1 MDVLTTILT
10 CSLYLADDDL
20 VRAIATST
28 SESNPYFVLD
38 SSVDWTQVDPPP
50 MPRSAAEAVA
60 RASDILSKGG
70 RPLLGLLEVPPSWMS
85 AFGRDLGAAFDP
97 CTNVAVGTAMLSEF
111 DFECSSESTRKT
123 ARSRAASAAPGSS
136 GARSAARR
144 RCVLGKYE
152 TAIGSPDFAMTT
164 TLELRSQR
172 TAHPSVEA
180 SPIFA
185 PARERRWGPDELFVS
200 AIPSLPIVQPS
211 DP

>member
-28 SESNPYFVLD
+28 SQSNPYFVLD

-50 MPRSAAEAVA
+50 TPKSAAEAVA
-60 RASDILSKGG
+60 RASEILSKGG
-70 RPLLGLLEVPPSWMS
+70 RPLLGLLEVPPRWMS
-85 AFGRDLGAAFDP
+85 AFGRGLGAAFDP

-111 DFECSSESTRKT
+111 DFECSAEGMKKS
-123 ARSRAASAAPGSS
+123 ARARAGAAPGPS

-152 TAIGSPDFAMTT
+152 AAIGSPDFAVTT

-172 TAHPSVEA
+172 TAHPCVEA

-185 PARERRWGPDELFVS
+185 PAREPRWGPDELFVS
-200 AIPSLPIVQPS
+200 PSPSLPIAQPS

>member
-28 SESNPYFVLD
+28 SESNPYFVID
-38 SSVDWTQVDPPP
+38 TSVDWTQVDPPSTP
-50 MPRSAAEAVA
+50 KSTAEAVA
-60 RASDILSKGG
+60 RVSDILSKGG
-70 RPLLGLLEVPPSWMS
+70 RPLLGLLEVPPRWMS
-85 AFGRDLGAAFDP
+85 AFGQGLGAAFDP

-111 DFECSSESTRKT
+111 DFECSSESTKRT
-123 ARSRAASAAPGSS
+123 ARSRATAAAPGQS

-144 RCVLGKYE
+144 LCVLGKYE
-152 TAIGSPDFAMTT
+152 ASIGSPDFAMTT

-172 TAHPSVEA
+172 TAQPSVEA

-185 PARERRWGPDELFVS
+185 PAHEPRWGPDELFVFPS
-200 AIPSLPIVQPS
+200 PSLPIAQPS

>member
-28 SESNPYFVLD
+28 SESNPYFVID
-38 SSVDWTQVDPPP
+38 TSVDWTQVDPPSTP
-50 MPRSAAEAVA
+50 KSTAEAVA
-60 RASDILSKGG
+60 RVSDILSKGG
-70 RPLLGLLEVPPSWMS
+70 RPLLGLLEVPPRWMS
-85 AFGRDLGAAFDP
+85 AFGQGLGAAFDP

-111 DFECSSESTRKT
+111 DFECSSESTKKT
-123 ARSRAASAAPGSS
+123 ARSRAPALGQS
-136 GARSAARR
+136 GARSAAHR

-152 TAIGSPDFAMTT
+152 AAIGSPDFAMTT

-172 TAHPSVEA
+172 TEHPSVEA

-185 PARERRWGPDELFVS
+185 PAHEPRWGPDELFVS
-200 AIPSLPIVQPS
+200 TSPSLPAPQSS

>member
-28 SESNPYFVLD
+28 SESNPYFVID
-38 SSVDWTQVDPPP
+38 TSVDWTQVDPPSTP
-50 MPRSAAEAVA
+50 KSTAEAVA
-60 RASDILSKGG
+60 RVSDILSKGG
-70 RPLLGLLEVPPSWMS
+70 RPLLGLLEVPPGWMS

-97 CTNVAVGTAMLSEF
+97 CTNIAVGTAMLSEF
-111 DFECSSESTRKT
+111 DFECSAEGAKKT
-123 ARSRAASAAPGSS
+123 ARSRAAAPSPS

-144 RCVLGKYE
+144 RCVLGRYE
-152 TAIGSPDFAMTT
+152 AAIGSPDFAMTT

-172 TAHPSVEA
+172 PAHPSVEA

-185 PARERRWGPDELFVS
+185 PTRAPSWGPDELFVS
-200 AIPSLPIVQPS
+200 PSPSLPIAQPS